1 LMLAR
6 SVTRQRELAVRL
18 ALGAGRKRIARQL
31 LTESLLLSGGGR
43 IRNSARLLER
53 TVSCCVY
60 VSRRIVALAFVGA
73 SGSARSRLYRGSVH
87 SHRNFIRPRS
97 CVSRNATEFD
107 TCAQRK
113 PYNPCGR
120 RIAPMGEF
128 RRQLGG
134 SSGGTI
140 RCHAFGR
147 WPAGAYTGKFEKHRS
162 RF

>member
-1 LMLAR
+1 MRRQTRGPQSSASHKRNKKLYAPVGEQN
-6 SVTRQRELAVRL
+6 SGYAPRQREKQAC
-18 ALGAGRKRIARQL
+18 GAAGARRWTKKDCAAIAHRKPA
-31 LTESLLLSGGGR
+31 SLSGGGR

-107 TCAQRK
+107 T
-113 PYNPCGR
+113 
-120 RIAPMGEF
+120 
-128 RRQLGG
+128 
-134 SSGGTI
+134 
-140 RCHAFGR
+140 
-147 WPAGAYTGKFEKHRS
+147 
-162 RF
+162 